1 MFHSVAGLT
10 EGNLNTLIQ
19 WVIGPIAL
27 LVIGWLLDRRNK
39 RRQRSTDAKVEQIP
53 AIVSSALKKTAEQL
67 GAQVADTKEAVT
79 NNHDKHIRDDLDE
92 QFGQLN
98 TLLEEVLEQLQDAFA
113 RIKVIEARG
122 LRHGKL
128 LTTMGKALARVTRDI
143 TGLIDRDAELEQ
155 GAEEML
161 QRVQDIEDTIPR
173 EQVRKLAQRAMR
185 KASAPTATGPPAAEA
200 DELDEE
206 LRLLGDDTGAIQ

>member
-1 MFHSVAGLT
+1 MLHTVAGLT
-10 EGNLNTLIQ
+10 EGNWNTLIQ
-19 WVIGPIAL
+19 WVVGPVAL
-27 LVIGWLLDRRNK
+27 LVIGWLLDRRSK
-39 RRQRSTDAKVEQIP
+39 RRQKTTDAKVEQIP
-53 AIVSSALKKTAEQL
+53 QIVSSALKKTAEQL
-67 GAQVADTKEAVT
+67 GAQVADTKDAVT

-98 TLLEEVLEQLQDAFA
+98 TLLEEVLEQLQDAFG

-143 TGLIDRDAELEQ
+143 TGLIDRDAELEL

-173 EQVRKLAQRAMR
+173 DQIRKLARQALQ
-185 KASAPTATGPPAAEA
+185 KSHPTATGPPPAEA

-206 LRLLGDDTGAIQ
+206 LRLLGDDTGRVQ